1 MALGGVGG
9 EGMGG
14 ANKVK
19 CAEQVMTNIWV
30 IILV

>member
-1 MALGGVGG
+1 MALGDVGG

-14 ANKVK
+14 ASKVK
-19 CAEQVMTNIWV
+19 CAEQVTTNICA

>member
-1 MALGGVGG
+1 MGGGGHGG
-9 EGMGG
+9 EAMGD

-19 CAEQVMTNIWV
+19 CAEQVMTNIWA

>member
-1 MALGGVGG
+1 MGGTGG
-9 EGMGG
+9 EGKGG

-19 CAEQVMTNIWV
+19 CAEQVTTNIWA